1 MQSLPSSLYSWLP
14 ALIAAFCMVGLL
26 ATCKETV
33 RWESSS
39 VDRSL
44 WARDQSY
51 CRRDAERRSGRERE
65 RELGRS
71 ETVGGGSYQRGIVS
85 YDAARYVARPFEECL
100 RAHGYTKVEQTER

>member
-26 ATCKETV
+26 AACKETV

-71 ETVGGGSYQRGIVS
+71 ETVGGGSYRREMVN
-85 YDAARYVARPFEECL
+85 YDAARYAERLFEACL
-100 RAHGYTKVEQTER
+100 RARGYTKVVQTER

>member
-1 MQSLPSSLYSWLP
+1 MQSLPSSLYSCLP

-51 CRRDAERRSGRERE
+51 CRRDAERRSGQERKP
-65 RELGRS
+65 GRAK
-71 ETVGGGSYQRGIVS
+71 TFGGGSYRREMVS
-85 YDAARYVARPFEECL
+85 YDAARYAERLFEDCL
-100 RAHGYTKVEQTER
+100 CADGITNVEQTER